1 MDEEKA
7 VGYWRANLK
16 VITVTLIIWA
26 LVSYVLGIILAPAL
40 NNIYLGQV
48 PLGFWFATQGSMFV
62 FVILIF
68 VYSKIMDNLDAEYDV
83 HEE

>member
-1 MDEEKA
+1 LA
-7 VGYWRANLK
+7 V
-16 VITVTLIIWA
+16 WA
-26 LVSYVLGIILAPAL
+26 LVSYILGIILAPVL
-40 NNIYLGQV
+40 NNIYFGQV

-68 VYSKIMDNLDAEYDV
+68 VYSKVMDRVDAEHDV